1 MGWKNVKE
9 GYDIGHIVQVTDEGI
24 CIGSAF
30 LHSILVIGLD
40 GALKKTED
48 RPINANIL
56 RYQTEMMADPERL
69 RALVTTPDTFHTS
82 IPVYTFDDTG
92 ILEKQCE
99 ETGWPNVT
107 HDGCVM
113 YENTFSTD
121 LFTIVLLARSNA
133 RSRIRNL
140 QDAEDQHQQKLNSIR
155 GQLAHQRSLL
165 AKLELDY

>member
-30 LHSILVIGLD
+30 LHTILLIGLD
-40 GALKKTED
+40 GVLKKTED
-48 RPINANIL
+48 RPINADIL
-56 RYQTEMMADPERL
+56 RYQSEMLADPERL

-99 ETGWPNVT
+99 KTGWPNVT
-107 HDGCVM
+107 HDGCLM
-113 YENTFSTD
+113 YENSFSTD
-121 LFTIVLLARSNA
+121 LATIVSLAKANA
-133 RSRIRNL
+133 RSRIVNL
-140 QDAEDQHQQKLNSIR
+140 LDAEDQHMQKLNSIWW
-155 GQLAHQRSLL
+155 QLEYQRSLL